1 MNDVETARELGQLQE
16 RVRGLDSK
24 FGSLETK
31 IDSLVSK
38 LDDLNAL
45 AERGKGAYWA
55 AICIASLVGAVVTWI
70 IKHIVAGR
78 AP

>member
-24 FGSLETK
+24 FGSLEGK
-31 IDSLVSK
+31 IDALAQK
-38 LDDLNAL
+38 LDDLNTL

-55 AICIASLVGAVVTWI
+55 AICIASMISVAVTWLV
-70 IKHIVAGR
+70 KHWAAGR
-78 AP
+78 AV